1 MTANPLDVKTIT
13 RAFARTV
20 ALSGLALAAGL
31 TLSIATALS
40 SGAATYCQAVCKDRA
55 SNACLERCNGND
67 QYKSRAKRSTQP
79 PPMDPPIEVIK
90 DVREADWT
98 ITVFDPKGGGG
109 NGGGGGGGGN
119 GR

>member
-1 MTANPLDVKTIT
+1 MNANPLAVKTIT
-13 RAFARTV
+13 RAFHRTV

-31 TLSIATALS
+31 TFSIATALS

-67 QYKSRAKRSTQP
+67 HYKSRAKRSTQP
-79 PPMDPPIEVIK
+79 PPIEVIE
-90 DVREADWT
+90 DVREPDWT